1 MQTIRQFPSWF
12 AKQKLIGKLAILCA
26 GLLLLYCMCSVPI
39 AIFSPS
45 TPTPEVTKTTVA
57 TIAPTET
64 NVPTMA
70 PSNTPQ
76 PTATEESTALLPGLM
91 PANVT
96 VNLEQ
101 RGFTCDSLE
110 QVQIY
115 YARTCTKDSVDYSL
129 RVDIYGR
136 EAFAVDLIES
146 SVLQFA
152 NPDKEFAA
160 SFLGFMAT
168 MPYDGAVQEEARNW
182 VETTLPSLT
191 GQGDV
196 REKVFAGVKYRLY
209 GIPTAFTLEMGDLP

>member
-1 MQTIRQFPSWF
+1 MKKSIQPLF
-12 AKQKLIGKLAILCA
+12 LAFVVLTVLLSGCA
-26 GLLLLYCMCSVPI
+26 P
-39 AIFSPS
+39 AS
-45 TPTPEVTKTTVA
+45 TPIPPTQIPPTFTPSPIPPTFTPE
-57 TIAPTET
+57 
-64 NVPTMA
+64 
-70 PSNTPQ
+70 
-76 PTATEESTALLPGLM
+76 PTATEESTALLPGLK

-96 VNLEQ
+96 VKLEQ

-209 GIPTAFTLEMGDLP
+209 GIPTAFTLETGDLP

>member
-1 MQTIRQFPSWF
+1 MKKSIQPLF
-12 AKQKLIGKLAILCA
+12 LAFVVLTVLLSGCA
-26 GLLLLYCMCSVPI
+26 P
-39 AIFSPS
+39 AS
-45 TPTPEVTKTTVA
+45 TPIPPTQIPPTLTPSPIPPTFTPE
-57 TIAPTET
+57 
-64 NVPTMA
+64 
-70 PSNTPQ
+70 
-76 PTATEESTALLPGLM
+76 PTATEESTALLPGLK

-96 VNLEQ
+96 VNLKQ
-101 RGFTCDSLE
+101 RRFTCDPVE
-110 QVQIY
+110 QVQPY
-115 YARTCTKDSVDYSL
+115 YITTCTKDSVDYSL

-182 VETTLPSLT
+182 VETTLPNLT